1 MESVQDI
8 MTKVK
13 FIASVR
19 RDEKINVKQMTV
31 QPNSMWTV
39 ITRLWHQENRAHTLA
54 FLVNTIQRAFEV
66 LQNHIESKK
75 HSEMLFCQNLAAD
88 LQACI
93 PALQNLRYTYAH
105 DRIFACSLHTLQE
118 MMVAKMGEL
127 AKHPSGLF
135 QTLAQAPPPP
145 PPPFRSEAD
154 GCPPPGAHGMDLIV
168 GFDAASVFTAGP
180 LDLPI
185 GSIR

>member
-19 RDEKINVKQMTV
+19 RNEKINVKQMTV
-31 QPNSMWTV
+31 QMNSMWTI

-66 LQNHIESKK
+66 MQNHIESKK
-75 HSEMLFCQNLAAD
+75 HSEMLFCQHLAAD

-93 PALQNLRYTYAH
+93 PALQNLRYTYSH

-118 MMVAKMGEL
+118 MMVARMGEL
-127 AKHPSGLF
+127 SKHPSGHF
-135 QTLAQAPPPP
+135 QHLPAGSTTVSGSASAVSSP
-145 PPPFRSEAD
+145 D
-154 GCPPPGAHGMDLIV
+154 GPLPLTGLNLSS
-168 GFDAASVFTAGP
+168 GFDTLFRDHDNEST
-180 LDLPI
+180 
-185 GSIR
+185 R